1 MATALVQEF
10 KILDDDRSTTNYDHV
25 IGRLSLD
32 SEPPAG
38 LIVHTAGWD
47 EQARVFRIVAVW
59 ESAEQAA
66 AFMRDRLQ
74 PVLDEGPANPVRRE
88 EPDVQT
94 MYELHHIVRGA

>member
-25 IGRLSLD
+25 ISRLDLEG
-32 SEPPAG
+32 EPPDG

-47 EQARVFRIVAVW
+47 EQAGVFRIVAVW
-59 ESAEQAA
+59 ESAEQAG

-74 PVLDEGPANPVRRE
+74 PVLDEGPANPGRRE
-88 EPDVQT
+88 QPDLET
-94 MYELHHIVRGA
+94 MYELHHVVRGG

>member
-25 IGRLSLD
+25 IGRLNLD
-32 SEPPAG
+32 SEPPDG

-47 EQARVFRIVAVW
+47 EQAGVFRIVAVW
-59 ESAEQAA
+59 ESAEHAA

-74 PVLDEGPANPVRRE
+74 PVLDEGPVNADRRE
-88 EPDVQT
+88 EPDLQT
-94 MYELHHIVRGA
+94 MYDLHHIVRSA